1 MTPDEAKAF
10 LDTHG
15 AAVRFALYEAQ
26 DSLVNSTL
34 VAVPEAIDRAA
45 KALRKLQGE
54 RDDS

>member
-1 MTPDEAKAF
+1 MTPDEAKTF

-15 AAVRFALYEAQ
+15 EAVRFALYEAQ

>member
-1 MTPDEAKAF
+1 MTPDEAKTF

-34 VAVPEAIDRAA
+34 VEVPEAIDRAA
-45 KALRKLQGE
+45 KALRKLQE
-54 RDDS
+54 RDDDS